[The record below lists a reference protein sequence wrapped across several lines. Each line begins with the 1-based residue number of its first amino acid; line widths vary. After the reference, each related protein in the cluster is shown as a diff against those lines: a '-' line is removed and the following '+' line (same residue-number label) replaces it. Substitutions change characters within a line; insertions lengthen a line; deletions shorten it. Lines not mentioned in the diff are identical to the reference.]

1 MTEMAAAV
9 AALNSKVS
17 GSDREG
23 GGGND
28 NDSGSSSDNDDGSG
42 SSIEWKSWQQ

>member
-9 AALNSKVS
+9 TALIEAAAAFNGKVG

-23 GGGND
+23 GGGILE
-28 NDSGSSSDNDDGSG
+28 GTLAR
-42 SSIEWKSWQQ
+42 K